1 MTEMHADRT
10 STYPG
15 HETRDF
21 SMRVVVLFGACL
33 AVLLAGSLALMAW
46 LFDVFNVTPAGQGLR
61 GAPVA
66 ATPPRPPGP
75 RLQPSPT
82 KDMLEMLQAENARL
96 QSYGWVDRSAGIARM
111 PIDRAMEF
119 VVQQGLPSW
128 HEIPVLP
135 PDQGGTGQEK
145 SQ

>member
-1 MTEMHADRT
+1 
-10 STYPG
+10 
-15 HETRDF
+15 
-21 SMRVVVLFGACL
+21 MRMVALFGACL

-46 LFDVFNVTPAGQGLR
+46 LFAIFNVAPEAHGLH

-66 ATPPRPPGP
+66 TTPPRPPGP

-82 KDMLEMLQAENARL
+82 QDMLEMLQAENARL
-96 QSYGWVDRSAGIARM
+96 QSYGWVDQSAGIARM
-111 PIDRAMEF
+111 PIDRAME
-119 VVQQGLPSW
+119 VIVQQGLPAW

-135 PDQGGTGQEK
+135 ADQGAAVQEK

>member
-1 MTEMHADRT
+1 MAEMHADST
-10 STYPG
+10 STHPG

-21 SMRVVVLFGACL
+21 SMRVVVLFGVSIAL
-33 AVLLAGSLALMAW
+33 LLAGSLALMAW
-46 LFDVFNVTPAGQGLR
+46 LFDILAMTPEGHGLR

-75 RLQPSPT
+75 RLQASPT
-82 KDMLEMLQAENARL
+82 RDMQEMLQTENAWL
-96 QSYGWVDRSAGIARM
+96 QSYGWVDRSAGMVRM
-111 PIDRAMEF
+111 PVDRAMAL

-135 PDQGGTGQEK
+135 ANQGGATQEK
-145 SQ
+145 SP